1 MLYSGHMISRI
12 LVILAGFVIGAHIA
26 LAGGNGSDAVAF
38 VPLVGVPGVDNAT
51 SFGSYVNALYA
62 LAISLAALIA
72 VIKIIIAG
80 AKYMLSDIVSSK
92 SAAKDDIR
100 NSLIGLLIIIGA
112 VVILN
117 TINSDLTN
125 TNISADSVTLDNTP
139 IQLPRERVARAL
151 EECASNSNCII
162 SNCETLSN
170 NFSVTGTAYTPSRAQ
185 CERVCNTINGTF
197 LDNDRGC
204 LYSQEEYNNAV
215 EGRRTELETTLCT
228 GGSDYDCRIE
238 ACPHDVM
245 SDAFSLSGCV
255 GWCQSNGNLTY
266 SSEQLVCYGE
276 FLRDG
281 VIERRILERT
291 CPTGSTCTV
300 EFCNSNDES
309 SYCNRG
315 DTIATFTNAGACEN
329 GNGIYDPESDAC
341 VFIQP

>member
-1 MLYSGHMISRI
+1 MTFN
-12 LVILAGFVIGAHIA
+12 ILAYLSIFFISANIA
-26 LAGGNGSDAVAF
+26 FAGGNGSDAVAF
-38 VPLVGVPGVDNAT
+38 VPLVGIPGVDNAS

-92 SAAKDDIR
+92 SAAKDDIK

-117 TINSDLTN
+117 TINTDLTN

-139 IQLPRERVARAL
+139 IQFGREQVDRAL
-151 EECASNSNCII
+151 EECTNNSNCVV

-170 NFSVTGTAYTPSRAQ
+170 NFSITGTAYTPSRAQ

-197 LDNDRGC
+197 LDNERGC

-215 EGRRTELETTLCT
+215 ESRRSELETALCT
-228 GGSDYDCRIE
+228 GGSDYNCRIE
-238 ACPHDVM
+238 ACPHDVE
-245 SDAFSLSGCV
+245 SAIFSGCTS
-255 GWCQSNGNLTY
+255 WCQSNGNLTY
-266 SSEQLVCYGE
+266 SSEQRVCYSE
-276 FLRDG
+276 TLRDG
-281 VIERRILERT
+281 VMERRILERT

-315 DTIATFTNAGACEN
+315 DTLTTFTNAGACEN
-329 GNGIYDPESDAC
+329 LSGIYDAESQAC
-341 VFIQP
+341 VFSQQ